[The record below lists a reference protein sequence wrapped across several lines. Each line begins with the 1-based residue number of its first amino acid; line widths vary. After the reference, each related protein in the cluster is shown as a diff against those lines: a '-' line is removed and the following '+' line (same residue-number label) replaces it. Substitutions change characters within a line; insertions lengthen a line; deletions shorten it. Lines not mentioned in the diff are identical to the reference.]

1 MKLSALPY
9 LATLAL
15 SLPVAAQGSILP
27 YLPKDTMMA
36 MAAPDLSVSLAE
48 FAAMPIAKMWAEEEV
63 QTFLADVKEMVA
75 KQVADG
81 LAQAKQMHAQGALP
95 VDPDQLM
102 KLRVQ
107 GGSFAITSLGLGM
120 GDFGPLPKLG
130 FLLHLDFGAS
140 APTWNQLVQLG
151 LGMMEAQAGD
161 EMTKKESKVGDV
173 VLLSYSPNDA
183 RGIEMGLNIAMV
195 PNGILIGTLAGD
207 VRTTVEN
214 MLNKTPG
221 LGASPVYQSTAKQ
234 LETQGAEVE
243 MFVRPDPMVDF
254 LLSALRLA
262 ADQGGMDAID
272 MDGVERAVAAM
283 GLRDLGAMGATSS
296 YVDGKCVSRSF
307 STGGSGAKTSA
318 HKTIDMSFL
327 KWVPKDAAG
336 FSAGT
341 MDVMSY
347 YDMLRRGL
355 EAYDPEMAKQVLAQ
369 VDQMQEQLG
378 FDIRNDFF
386 GSLGDHYITWS
397 MPMGSISSPPEL
409 AFLMKVNDEQKLV
422 KVLTSLSKLSQG
434 MVEIEEGEKRG
445 LKAYQVRV
453 NFDPTQGMGGMN
465 PFDMFQP
472 TFAFK
477 NGYMVLGFSAS
488 DVKRVFTRMEREDDP
503 KGDIRS
509 NKEFAAVVGSIPAGV
524 GSVAFTD
531 WKSNFE
537 SLYQVATG
545 LLAFVPIGD
554 EVPIDMSLLP
564 DSATLTKHLFGSLS
578 YSKTDPNGTM
588 SVSVGP
594 WGPEVGLFAVGLIG
608 LGAGI
613 ATSVRRGF

>member
-63 QTFLADVKEMVA
+63 QTFLADVKEMVS
-75 KQVADG
+75 KQIADG

-130 FLLHLDFGAS
+130 FLVHLDFGAS

-183 RGIEMGLNIAMV
+183 RGIEMGLNLAMV
-195 PNGILIGTLAGD
+195 PNGILIGTLAED

-221 LGASPVYQSTAKQ
+221 LGASPTYQSTAKQ
-234 LETQGAEVE
+234 LETKGAEVE

-262 ADQGGMDAID
+262 ADQGGMDALD
-272 MDGVERAVAAM
+272 MDGVERAIAAM

-307 STGGSGAKTSA
+307 STSGSGAKTSA
-318 HKTIDMSFL
+318 SKTIDMSFL

-369 VDQMQEQLG
+369 VEQMQEQLG

-422 KVLTSLSKLSQG
+422 KVLTNLSKLSQG

-465 PFDMFQP
+465 PFEMFQP

-608 LGAGI
+608 LGAGV
-613 ATSVRRGF
+613 ATSMRGF